1 MAVIKYREGVPENR
15 SEHDPKH
22 EKEIGS
28 VWKYEEVYDPALHG
42 KDLTR
47 EEAIDLINEQGLV
60 EVHRT
65 SIGVI
70 WDKPDEPMK
79 RKYGRNSI

>member
-15 SEHDPKH
+15 SERDPKH

-42 KDLTR
+42 KDLT
-47 EEAIDLINEQGLV
+47 
-60 EVHRT
+60 
-65 SIGVI
+65 
-70 WDKPDEPMK
+70 K
-79 RKYGRNSI
+79 GRGDRPPQ